1 MPETAG
7 CLDENVILDLVQGAL
22 AGRAA
27 EAVGAHIDGCPQCR
41 DLVAAVFRDAAQ
53 SDTVLAVGSDRGAGG
68 GGNRP
73 LEAGAVVGRYRIE
86 RLVGSGAMGMV
97 YAARDPELDRMV
109 ALKLIRPDRRSAG
122 LEARLRRESQALARL
137 QHPNVTAV
145 HDVGSL
151 GGDVF
156 VAMELVPGQTLRAWL
171 EGGRRS
177 WREVL
182 AVFRQAGA
190 GLAAAHAAGLVH
202 RDFKPE
208 NVLLDG
214 GRAVVTDFGLAR
226 GLAEGE
232 GRETAALELDGTGA
246 GAGDARIT
254 VTGLVIGTP
263 AYMAPEQFEG
273 KAIDARADQFAFAAA
288 LYEALYGQRPF
299 AGDSV
304 AALWESIR
312 GGDIRPPVGDR
323 RVPRW
328 LRAVALRGLA
338 RAPEARFPD
347 MAAMVTALAGPR
359 RRTMKLAAAA
369 AAVLLGGGV
378 AVGLA
383 LGGRGDGERGMCSG
397 DDRFSEVWGGAARQ
411 AVRERFASLGAPF
424 AGDAFAAVDRDL
436 GDYGRRWA
444 DLRTRACKETRV
456 SGTQSEELLD
466 RRMLCLDDRLGDV
479 RALVAALA
487 RADRAGVSHSDRAA
501 GALPN
506 LAACDDK
513 QTLLERAPLPDDAG
527 RRARIG
533 EARRLLA
540 QARALE
546 ATARYPEALALAER
560 AAGESTRIGY
570 RPLEAEAEL
579 ARGSVLE
586 LMARFP
592 DAEKALLD
600 AAFAAEAGREGRI
613 AADAWTRLMFVVG
626 VKRAEY
632 GRGEEYD
639 RHARAAIERLGGD
652 GELEGQRLSHL
663 GVIRFEQGRPA
674 DAKLLYLSAI
684 ERLSAAL
691 GAEHE
696 VIASLHDHLGD
707 LAADAGDLEEAN
719 RHSRVALAMREKKL
733 GPEHPALAAP
743 IDAIAGRL
751 ILAGRG
757 AEAMPLLD
765 RALRIQTAALGPEHD
780 EIAVT
785 LALLGMAETPLDA
798 DRAISYL
805 ERALAIQEKSLGADH
820 PDTVLGRVNLGA
832 AYVAAERFADAL
844 EQYDKAIAA
853 TRARHGEGHPDL
865 GTYQY
870 YRGDALRMSD
880 RPREAIEAYRQALDI
895 LEPAYG
901 RRHPDVGALLMVM
914 GEAYGELEDWRQ
926 AEETLRQAVEVNDA
940 VAIDPTTSAETRF
953 YLAQVLWRAGRER
966 AEAIELARRAA
977 SVYRA
982 HRPDDP
988 FAGEIASWL
997 RSHR

>member
-1 MPETAG
+1 MPATAG

-22 AGRAA
+22 AAGAA
-27 EAVGAHIDGCPQCR
+27 EAVGVHVDGCAACR
-41 DLVAAVFRDAAQ
+41 ELVAAVFRDVAQ
-53 SDTVLAVGSDRGAGG
+53 SDTSLALGSDPEIEGRRGEA
-68 GGNRP
+68 
-73 LEAGAVVGRYRIE
+73 LAAGAVVGRYRIE

-109 ALKLIRPDRRSAG
+109 ALKLIRPDRRSDG

-145 HDVGSL
+145 HDVGSI

-156 VAMELVPGQTLRAWL
+156 IAMELVRGETLRRWL
-171 EGGRRS
+171 DRGRRS

-214 GRAVVTDFGLAR
+214 DRAVVTDFGLAR
-226 GLAEGE
+226 AP
-232 GRETAALELDGTGA
+232 A
-246 GAGDARIT
+246 GAEVRALGAAAAAGEAGGDPGVT
-254 VTGLVIGTP
+254 VTGLVVGTP

-273 KAIDARADQFAFAAA
+273 KAIDARADQFAFAVA
-288 LYEALYGQRPF
+288 LYEALYGERPF

-312 GGDIRPPVGDR
+312 AWEMREPPGER

-328 LRAVALRGLA
+328 LRAVVLRGLS
-338 RAPEARFPD
+338 RAPEARFRD
-347 MAAMVTALAGPR
+347 MGEMVAALAGPR
-359 RRTMKLAAAA
+359 RRTIKLAAACG
-369 AAVLLGGGV
+369 AVLLGGGV

-383 LGGRGDGERGMCSG
+383 LGAAGGGERGVCSG
-397 DDRFSEVWGGAARQ
+397 DDRFREVWGEGARTVVRQ
-411 AVRERFASLGAPF
+411 HFASLGASF
-424 AGDAFAAVDRDL
+424 AQGAFAAIDRDL
-436 GDYGRRWA
+436 ADYGRRWGT
-444 DLRTRACKETRV
+444 LRTRACEETRV
-456 SGTQSEELLD
+456 RGTQSEELLD
-466 RRMLCLDDRLGDV
+466 RRMVCLDDRLGDA
-479 RALVAALA
+479 RALVAALG
-487 RADRAGVSHSDRAA
+487 RADREAVSHPEQVV
-501 GALPN
+501 GALPA

-513 QTLLERAPLPDDAG
+513 QALLERAPMPDDAAL
-527 RRARIG
+527 RRRIG
-533 EARRLLA
+533 AARRLLG

-546 ATARYPEALALAER
+546 ATARYPESLALADR
-560 AAGESTRIGY
+560 AAAESARIGY
-570 RPLEAEAEL
+570 RPLEAEAQL

-626 VKRAEY
+626 VKRAEV

-663 GVIRFEQGRPA
+663 GVIRFEQGRRE
-674 DAKLLYLSAI
+674 DAKLLYLAAI

-696 VIASLHDHLGD
+696 VIASLHDHLSD
-707 LAADAGDLEEAN
+707 LAGDSGDLEEAN
-719 RHSRVALAMREKKL
+719 RHSRIALAMRQKKL
-733 GPEHPALAAP
+733 GPDHPALAAP

-751 ILAGRG
+751 ILAGRSE
-757 AEAMPLLD
+757 EAMPLLD

-785 LALLGMAETPLDA
+785 LALLGMAETPAHPDK
-798 DRAISYL
+798 AISWL
-805 ERALAIQEKSLGADH
+805 ERALAIQEKSLGPDH

-844 EQYDKAIAA
+844 AEYDKAIAA
-853 TRARHGEGHPDL
+853 TRARHGERHADL
-865 GTYQY
+865 GTYEY

-880 RPREAIEAYRQALDI
+880 RPREALEAYKRALAI

-914 GEAYGELEDWRQ
+914 GEAWGELQDWRQ
-926 AEETLRQAVEVNDA
+926 AEETLRQALVVNDA
-940 VAIDPTTSAETRF
+940 VAIDPTTAAETRF
-953 YLAQVLWRAGRER
+953 YLAQVLWESRRGR

-977 SVYRA
+977 AVYQES
-982 HRPDDP
+982 RPDDP
-988 FAGEIASWL
+988 FAGEIDSWL
-997 RSHR
+997 KSHR